1 VLTHMAMESFYVL
14 LKIVYEKEIKEINIV
29 FLQPGLEESFFN
41 SLRGKQIDYSHV
53 YFKKSHDSLK
63 ISCD

>member
-1 VLTHMAMESFYVL
+1 MLTHMAMESFYVL

-29 FLQPGLEESFFN
+29 FLQSGLEESFFN

-53 YFKKSHDSLK
+53 RFKKSHDSLK